1 MGITQNAYAERLDF
15 AHPGFI
21 VPIVLMIALA
31 SPDAVFGA
39 QIRKGRH
46 ISFSALNGS
55 VNEVSGNQNQFGA
68 QCIHTL
74 HNGPAPR
81 LREKRRGMKVG
92 KLDELEAFERRRQIL
107 NFGGMTANLGR
118 TDSLRNTRRSQ
129 TRCCRGNAKRGTAIF
144 LHDVMHLFSGP
155 SGQYAEQN
163 QHFARGRQAAEEKQ
177 YRFSRIP
184 RNKKPARRLRRKQ
197 AAEEKDGDGRK
208 RCGYNHQQRQ
218 RSFESARQI
227 QRQHKA
233 PQNPKGH
240 DEMKDGESHE

>member
-68 QCIHTL
+68 QC
-74 HNGPAPR
+74 
-81 LREKRRGMKVG
+81 
-92 KLDELEAFERRRQIL
+92 
-107 NFGGMTANLGR
+107 
-118 TDSLRNTRRSQ
+118 TDSLRNARRSQ
-129 TRCCRGNAKRGTAIF
+129 TRSCRSNAKRGAAVF

-163 QHFARGRQAAEEKQ
+163 QHFAHGRQAAEEKQ
-177 YRFSRIP
+177 YRFARIA
-184 RNKKPARRLRRKQ
+184 RNEKPARRLRRKQ

-208 RCGYNHQQRQ
+208 RCGYDHKQRQ
-218 RSFESARQI
+218 SSFE
-227 QRQHKA
+227 
-233 PQNPKGH
+233 
-240 DEMKDGESHE
+240 